1 MNWRKILLKEKKKTI
16 NTFGVKLSQKDKIR
30 IWKNIKKE
38 LDKREVERYKNGWR

>member
-16 NTFGVKLSQKDKIR
+16 NIFGAKLSQKDKIR